1 MCKQWNQ
8 SGADSKQ
15 KRHNRKM
22 KMRYSVIVTKKRL
35 NIEHGFI
42 SIGGRENHDKETL
55 QRYQCQSGSSDLGV
69 GWMSKALI
77 VVRDV
82 IG

>member
-1 MCKQWNQ
+1 MCKQRNQ

-15 KRHNRKM
+15 KRHNREM
-22 KMRYSVIVTKKRL
+22 KMQYGVIVTKKTL
-35 NIEHGFI
+35 IIEHGFI
-42 SIGGRENHDKETL
+42 SIGGRENHDKKTI
-55 QRYQCQSGSSDLGV
+55 QRYQCRSGSSDLGV
-69 GWMSKALI
+69 GWMSKTPI